1 MMLYKMQLSSVI
13 HHQFGF
19 EKLSIEREIA
29 IGKRKEHGIQNQLGE
44 STDVINVIVLEIQ
57 IRSQ

>member
-1 MMLYKMQLSSVI
+1 MMLYKMQLPSVI

-19 EKLSIEREIA
+19 EKLSIEREIE